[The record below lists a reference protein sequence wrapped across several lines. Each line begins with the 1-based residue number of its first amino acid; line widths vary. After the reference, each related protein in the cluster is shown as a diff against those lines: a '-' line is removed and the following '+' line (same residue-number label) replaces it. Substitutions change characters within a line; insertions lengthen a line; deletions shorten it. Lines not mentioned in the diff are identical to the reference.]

1 MDILGFRIYKNSER
15 NPFENRV
22 PDSEADG
29 APVAPATEP
38 EAAQDGAPFQEVT
51 APEIAPPIIPENA
64 STETISED
72 SVPTLEPSPDKRLGI
87 HYFADDQHY
96 NQADLDQWLPV
107 LQTLGINWI
116 TLPAPLDRAIPHGFL
131 DALVSVDIQP
141 VVQLNIP
148 LTDDYILDDFSA
160 MLRSYANSGVRYVV
174 LFDRP
179 NLRDQWPGIAWTQ
192 RGLVDRFLDKFLPL
206 AKAAVEAGLS
216 PVFPA
221 LEPGG
226 DYWDTAFLRAALESL
241 NNRGEG
247 QLLDSL
253 ALGAYVWTEDRS
265 MTWGA
270 GGPESW
276 PATMPYHTPQGS
288 EDQRG
293 FRIFDWYN
301 AISEAALGKQL
312 PIIIVAAGVQRES
325 GKALDARVGTRA
337 IKMAQT
343 LARPADPDK
352 NNAVPANVL
361 ACNFWLLSAASGSS
375 IYELAWFKSQNGK
388 PTKAGEEW
396 LNWHIGATGTKT
408 IFDQVGTTAPP
419 IGACS
424 QNRAISESLP
434 LATR

>member
-1 MDILGFRIYKNSER
+1 M
-15 NPFENRV
+15 
-22 PDSEADG
+22 
-29 APVAPATEP
+29 
-38 EAAQDGAPFQEVT
+38 
-51 APEIAPPIIPENA
+51 
-64 STETISED
+64 
-72 SVPTLEPSPDKRLGI
+72 
-87 HYFADDQHY
+87 
-96 NQADLDQWLPV
+96 
-107 LQTLGINWI
+107 
-116 TLPAPLDRAIPHGFL
+116 
-131 DALVSVDIQP
+131 
-141 VVQLNIP
+141 
-148 LTDDYILDDFSA
+148 
-160 MLRSYANSGVRYVV
+160 
-174 LFDRP
+174 
-179 NLRDQWPGIAWTQ
+179 
-192 RGLVDRFLDKFLPL
+192 
-206 AKAAVEAGLS
+206 
-216 PVFPA
+216 
-221 LEPGG
+221 EPGG

-375 IYELAWFKSQNGK
+375 IYKSAWFKSQNGK

-419 IGACS
+419 IGPAHKTVQSVSHYLLLPDDIQWPMEAVRTFMQEHGATVGTS
-424 QNRAISESLP
+424 QTQAAQAARVT
-434 LATR
+434 LAGGLDAFADDVLRTLIQAGCTVDYMKMDLG

>member
-96 NQADLDQWLPV
+96 NQGDLDQWLPV

-192 RGLVDRFLDKFLPL
+192 RGLGRSVPGQVLT
-206 AKAAVEAGLS
+206 AGQS
-216 PVFPA
+216 
-221 LEPGG
+221 GCRS
-226 DYWDTAFLRAALESL
+226 RA
-241 NNRGEG
+241 
-247 QLLDSL
+247 
-253 ALGAYVWTEDRS
+253 
-265 MTWGA
+265 
-270 GGPESW
+270 
-276 PATMPYHTPQGS
+276 
-288 EDQRG
+288 
-293 FRIFDWYN
+293 
-301 AISEAALGKQL
+301 
-312 PIIIVAAGVQRES
+312 
-325 GKALDARVGTRA
+325 
-337 IKMAQT
+337 
-343 LARPADPDK
+343 
-352 NNAVPANVL
+352 
-361 ACNFWLLSAASGSS
+361 
-375 IYELAWFKSQNGK
+375 
-388 PTKAGEEW
+388 
-396 LNWHIGATGTKT
+396 
-408 IFDQVGTTAPP
+408 
-419 IGACS
+419 
-424 QNRAISESLP
+424 
-434 LATR
+434 